1 MGLYEFVSNRYIYL
15 FMNHN
20 FGRLTSTKNKTFRPE
35 LSLIQN
41 MGYGELGNSSDHK
54 NLAYKTLEKGFF
66 ESGLVITNLVRF
78 SCVNLIYIG
87 LGGGV
92 FYRYGHYAWETKAE
106 NFNYKF
112 SLSFS
117 F

>member
-1 MGLYEFVSNRYIYL
+1 MSLSRIVTSML
-15 FMNHN
+15 FLNHN

-35 LSLIQN
+35 LSLMQN
-41 MGYGELGNSSDHK
+41 IGYGELRNAVRHEGMPF
-54 NLAYKTLEKGFF
+54 KTLEKGYF

-78 SCVNLIYIG
+78 SYVNLIYIG

-92 FYRYGHYAWETKAE
+92 FYRYGHNALEKESDNYA
-106 NFNYKF
+106 YK
-112 SLSFS
+112 LALTFS